1 MNTKD
6 TQIKNVI
13 FAFNYDMT
21 GIYEMEK
28 ISEFA
33 EEFDGKIYLIFETK
47 SDEMPGT
54 QSQIFRKLFQRGI
67 PDFSFEMAF
76 LPKQQFLREIMD
88 YANEMQV
95 DLIIGNH
102 PKSGLPKLLITGMG
116 VKKYLK
122 DQGFKM
128 PVFNSL
134 VSNGFP
140 FLNMN
145 YN

>member
-1 MNTKD
+1 
-6 TQIKNVI
+6 
-13 FAFNYDMT
+13 
-21 GIYEMEK
+21 
-28 ISEFA
+28 
-33 EEFDGKIYLIFETK
+33 
-47 SDEMPGT
+47 
-54 QSQIFRKLFQRGI
+54 
-67 PDFSFEMAF
+67 MAF

-116 VKKYLK
+116 AKKYLK